1 MNEGLTFEANLAEQ
15 RANKALRVWAAIR
28 QWPVVPIAVLSVMAI
43 FALFASVNIP
53 IGESRIEFGIAPK
66 DPLKQSLR
74 AQYIPPAWSGE
85 VCSSSARCQS
95 GTWEYPLGTDNL
107 GRDILSRIIHGARI
121 SLLVAVSSLAS
132 GILLG
137 ATLGL
142 ISGWYGG
149 IIDEVIARIV
159 DIWYALPF
167 LLVALVI
174 VIVLG
179 QKLWVM
185 IVILFLTAWSQ
196 FVRNVRAEVLTLKT
210 RDYVSLA
217 RVAGAS
223 PFYIMYKHIL
233 PGVFNTIVV
242 IATLSVGGLI
252 LAEATLSFLGAGLPS
267 NIPAWGLMVGE
278 GQNELRVAWWISFW
292 PGLSIFLTVMSLNF
306 LGDWLRDRWDPRLR
320 QV

>member
-1 MNEGLTFEANLAEQ
+1 MNEGLSFEARLTEQ
-15 RANKALRVWAAIR
+15 RANKARQVWTAFR

-43 FALFASVNIP
+43 FALFASVNIGP
-53 IGESRIEFGIAPK
+53 IEFGIAPK
-66 DPLKQSLR
+66 DPLEQSLR
-74 AQYIPPAWSGE
+74 SQYLPPVWMNVE
-85 VCSSSARCQS
+85 VKSRERP

-121 SLLVAVSSLAS
+121 SLMVAASSLAS

-149 IIDEVIARIV
+149 IVDEVIARIV

-196 FVRNVRAEVLTLKT
+196 FVRNVRAEVLSLKT
-210 RDYVSLA
+210 RDYVALA

-278 GQNELRVAWWISFW
+278 GQVELRNAWWISFW

>member
-1 MNEGLTFEANLAEQ
+1 MNEGLTFEANLAEK
-15 RANKALRVWAAIR
+15 RANKALRIWTAIR
-28 QWPVVPIAVLSVMAI
+28 QWPIVPIVILSVMGI
-43 FALFASVNIP
+43 FALFASVNIGP
-53 IGESRIEFGIAPK
+53 IEFGIAPK
-66 DPLKQSLR
+66 DPLKQDLR
-74 AQYIPPAWSGE
+74 SQYLPPVWMDVDVKSRMRE
-85 VCSSSARCQS
+85 
-95 GTWEYPLGTDNL
+95 GTWDYPLGTDNL

-196 FVRNVRAEVLTLKT
+196 FVRNVRAEVLSLKT
-210 RDYVSLA
+210 RDYVALA

-278 GQNELRVAWWISFW
+278 GQVELRNAWWISFW

>member
-1 MNEGLTFEANLAEQ
+1 MVAAVALT
-15 RANKALRVWAAIR
+15 
-28 QWPVVPIAVLSVMAI
+28 
-43 FALFASVNIP
+43 
-53 IGESRIEFGIAPK
+53 
-66 DPLKQSLR
+66 
-74 AQYIPPAWSGE
+74 
-85 VCSSSARCQS
+85 
-95 GTWEYPLGTDNL
+95 
-107 GRDILSRIIHGARI
+107 
-121 SLLVAVSSLAS
+121 S
-132 GILLG
+132 GILIG
-137 ATLGL
+137 TTLGL
-142 ISGWYGG
+142 IAGWYGG
-149 IIDEVIARIV
+149 IADEVIGRIV

-179 QKLWVM
+179 QSLQVM
-185 IVILFLTAWSQ
+185 MFILFLTAWSQ

-252 LAEATLSFLGAGLPS
+252 LAEATLTFLGAGLPS

-278 GQNELRVAWWISFW
+278 GQGDLRVAWWISFW
-292 PGLSIFLTVMSLNF
+292 PGLAIFLTVMSLNF
-306 LGDWLRDRWDPRLR
+306 FGDWLRDRWDPRLR

>member
-1 MNEGLTFEANLAEQ
+1 MNEGLSFEAKLTER
-15 RANKALRVWAAIR
+15 RANKALQVWTTLR
-28 QWPVVPIAVLSVMAI
+28 QWPVVPIVVLSVMAI
-43 FALFASVNIP
+43 FALFASVNIGP
-53 IGESRIEFGIAPK
+53 IEFGIAPK

-74 AQYIPPAWSGE
+74 EQYLPPVWMDVE
-85 VCSSSARCQS
+85 VKSRTRA
-95 GTWEYPLGTDNL
+95 GTWQYPLGTDNL

-121 SLLVAVSSLAS
+121 SLMVAASSLAS

-149 IIDEVIARIV
+149 IIDEIIARIV

-196 FVRNVRAEVLTLKT
+196 FVRNVRAEVLSLKT
-210 RDYVSLA
+210 RDYVALA

-278 GQNELRVAWWISFW
+278 GQVELRNAWWISFW

>member
-1 MNEGLTFEANLAEQ
+1 MNEGATFEARLAGLQ
-15 RANKALRVWAAIR
+15 RNPVYRTWRTIR
-28 QWPVVPIAVLSVMAI
+28 GWPIVPVTILTVMATFAI
-43 FALFASVNIP
+43 FAPLL
-53 IGESRIEFGIAPK
+53 APK
-66 DPLKQSLR
+66 DPIKQNLR
-74 AQYIPPAWSGE
+74 HQYVPPIWATEERLAKDSNITST
-85 VCSSSARCQS
+85 V
-95 GTWEYPLGTDNL
+95 YILGSDNL
-107 GRDILSRIIHGARI
+107 GRDILSRIIYGARI
-121 SLLVAVSSLAS
+121 SLMVAAVALTS
-132 GILLG
+132 GILIG
-137 ATLGL
+137 TTLGL
-142 ISGWYGG
+142 IAGWYGG
-149 IIDEVIARIV
+149 IADEVIGRIV

-179 QKLWVM
+179 QSLQVM
-185 IVILFLTAWSQ
+185 MFILFLTAWSQ

-252 LAEATLSFLGAGLPS
+252 LAEATLTFLGAGLPS

-278 GQNELRVAWWISFW
+278 GQGDLRVAWWISFW
-292 PGLSIFLTVMSLNF
+292 PGLAIFLTVMSLNF
-306 LGDWLRDRWDPRLR
+306 FGDWLRDRWDPRLR

>member
-15 RANKALRVWAAIR
+15 RANKARQVWSAIR
-28 QWPVVPIAVLSVMAI
+28 QWPIVPIVILSVMAI
-43 FALFASVNIP
+43 FAVFASVNIGP
-53 IGESRIEFGIAPK
+53 IEFGIAPE
-66 DPLKQSLR
+66 DPNKTSLPKQYL
-74 AQYIPPAWSGE
+74 PPVWMDVDVKSRTRE
-85 VCSSSARCQS
+85 
-95 GTWEYPLGTDNL
+95 GTWAHPLGTDNL

-121 SLLVAVSSLAS
+121 SLMVAVSSLAS

-196 FVRNVRAEVLTLKT
+196 FVRNVRAEVLSLKT

-278 GQNELRVAWWISFW
+278 GQLELRNAWWISFW

>member
-1 MNEGLTFEANLAEQ
+1 MNEGATFEARLAGLQ
-15 RANKALRVWAAIR
+15 RNPVYRTWRTIR
-28 QWPVVPIAVLSVMAI
+28 GWPIVPVTILTVMATFAI
-43 FALFASVNIP
+43 FAPLL
-53 IGESRIEFGIAPK
+53 APK
-66 DPLKQSLR
+66 DPIKQSLR
-74 AQYIPPAWSGE
+74 HQYVPPIWATEERLAKDSNIT
-85 VCSSSARCQS
+85 S
-95 GTWEYPLGTDNL
+95 TEYILGSDNL
-107 GRDILSRIIHGARI
+107 GRDILSRIIYGARI
-121 SLLVAVSSLAS
+121 SLMVAAVALTS
-132 GILLG
+132 GILIG
-137 ATLGL
+137 TTLGL
-142 ISGWYGG
+142 IAGWYGG
-149 IIDEVIARIV
+149 IADEVIGRIV

-179 QKLWVM
+179 QSLQVM
-185 IVILFLTAWSQ
+185 MFILFLTAWSQ
-196 FVRNVRAEVLTLKT
+196 FVRNVRAEVLSLKT

-252 LAEATLSFLGAGLPS
+252 LAEATLTFLGAGLPS

-278 GQNELRVAWWISFW
+278 GQGDLRVAWWISFW
-292 PGLSIFLTVMSLNF
+292 PGLAIFLTVMSLNF
-306 LGDWLRDRWDPRLR
+306 FGDWLRDRWDPRLR

>member
-1 MNEGLTFEANLAEQ
+1 MNEGVSFEANLVEQ
-15 RANKALRVWAAIR
+15 RSSKARQVWSFIR
-28 QWPVVPIAVLSVMAI
+28 QWPVVPIVILSVMAI
-43 FALFASVNIP
+43 FAVFASVNIP
-53 IGESRIEFGIAPK
+53 PLGIEFGIAPK
-66 DPLKQSLR
+66 DPLKQSLPNQYLPPVWMDVDVKSRPR
-74 AQYIPPAWSGE
+74 A
-85 VCSSSARCQS
+85 
-95 GTWEYPLGTDNL
+95 GTWDHPLGTDNL

-121 SLLVAVSSLAS
+121 SLMVAASSLAS

-179 QKLWVM
+179 QSLWVM

-196 FVRNVRAEVLTLKT
+196 FVRNVRAEVLSLKT

-278 GQNELRVAWWISFW
+278 GQVELRNAWWISFW

>member
-1 MNEGLTFEANLAEQ
+1 MNEGVAFEVKLTGQQ
-15 RANKALRVWAAIR
+15 RNPVYRTWRIIR
-28 QWPVVPIAVLSVMAI
+28 RWPIVPVTILTMMAI
-43 FALFASVNIP
+43 FAIFAP
-53 IGESRIEFGIAPK
+53 LLAPK
-66 DPLKQSLR
+66 DPIKQNLR
-74 AQYIPPAWSGE
+74 HQYVPPIWATEERLAKDSNITST
-85 VCSSSARCQS
+85 V
-95 GTWEYPLGTDNL
+95 YILGSDNL
-107 GRDILSRIIHGARI
+107 GRDILSRIIYGARI
-121 SLLVAVSSLAS
+121 SLMVAAVALTS
-132 GILLG
+132 GILIG
-137 ATLGL
+137 TTLGL
-142 ISGWYGG
+142 IAGWYGG
-149 IIDEVIARIV
+149 IADEVIGRIV

-179 QKLWVM
+179 QSLQVM
-185 IVILFLTAWSQ
+185 MFILFLTAWSQ

-252 LAEATLSFLGAGLPS
+252 LAEATLTFLGAGLPS

-278 GQNELRVAWWISFW
+278 GQGDLRVAWWISFW
-292 PGLSIFLTVMSLNF
+292 PGLAIFLTVMSLNF
-306 LGDWLRDRWDPRLR
+306 FGDWLRDRWDPRLR

>member
-1 MNEGLTFEANLAEQ
+1 MNEGLSFEARLIEQ
-15 RANKALRVWAAIR
+15 RASKARQVWSFVR

-43 FALFASVNIP
+43 FALLASVNIGP
-53 IGESRIEFGIAPK
+53 IEFGIAPK
-66 DPLKQSLR
+66 DPNQTSLPKQYLPPVWMDVEVKSRTR
-74 AQYIPPAWSGE
+74 A
-85 VCSSSARCQS
+85 

-121 SLLVAVSSLAS
+121 SLMVATSSLAS

-149 IIDEVIARIV
+149 IIDEIIARIV

-179 QKLWVM
+179 QQLWVM

-196 FVRNVRAEVLTLKT
+196 FVRNVRAEVLSLKT
-210 RDYVSLA
+210 RDYVALA

-278 GQNELRVAWWISFW
+278 GQVELRNAWWISFW

>member
-1 MNEGLTFEANLAEQ
+1 MNEGVIFEVGLAERQ
-15 RANKALRVWAAIR
+15 RSPLWRAWDIFRR
-28 QWPVVPIAVLSVMAI
+28 WPVVPVTILSIMVIFAI
-43 FALFASVNIP
+43 FAPML
-53 IGESRIEFGIAPK
+53 APK
-66 DPLKQSLR
+66 DPIKQSLR
-74 AQYIPPAWSGE
+74 HQYVPPIWE
-85 VCSSSARCQS
+85 TEARLAKDKNITS
-95 GTWEYPLGTDNL
+95 TEYILGADNL
-107 GRDILSRIIHGARI
+107 GRDILSRIIYGARI
-121 SLLVAVSSLAS
+121 SLMVAAVALTS
-132 GILLG
+132 GVLIG
-137 ATLGL
+137 TTLGL
-142 ISGWYGG
+142 IAGWYGG
-149 IIDEVIARIV
+149 IADEIIARIV

-179 QKLWVM
+179 QSLEVM
-185 IVILFLTAWSQ
+185 MFILFLTAWSQ
-196 FVRNVRAEVLTLKT
+196 FVRNVRAEVLSLKT

-252 LAEATLSFLGAGLPS
+252 LAEATLTFLGAGLPS

-278 GQNELRVAWWISFW
+278 GQGDLRIAWWISFW
-292 PGLSIFLTVMSLNF
+292 PGLAIFLTVMSLNF
-306 LGDWLRDRWDPRLR
+306 FGDWLRDRWDPRLR